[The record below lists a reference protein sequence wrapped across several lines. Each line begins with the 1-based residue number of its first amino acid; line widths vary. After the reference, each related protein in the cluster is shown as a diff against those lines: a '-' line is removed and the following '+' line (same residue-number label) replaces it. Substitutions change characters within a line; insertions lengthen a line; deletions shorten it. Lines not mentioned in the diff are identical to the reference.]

1 MRARPDEPITEDY
14 LATNR
19 ELWDAWTA
27 IHESSDF
34 YDVDTFRAGGN
45 TLHSIELELVGD
57 VAGKDLL
64 HLQCHFG
71 LDTLSW
77 ARRGARVTGV
87 DFSEPAI
94 ALARELAENQGLA
107 AEFVCREVTSLP
119 EEWTDRFDVVFT
131 SYGVLPWLP
140 DLGAWART
148 IARVLAPNGRFFL
161 VEFHPFATMLD
172 EEGRIRHPY
181 FRSDVPD
188 RYELQGSYA
197 DREAPVEHEAFE
209 WAFSLSDVHTALV
222 GAGLTIRRMR
232 EYPFS
237 PFGCYDFLEQTGPDR
252 WEVRGSEVDEPL
264 VFALEAAPD
273 RVAR

>member
-1 MRARPDEPITEDY
+1 MTEDH

-19 ELWDAWTA
+19 SLWDAWTA
-27 IHESSDF
+27 IHESSAF
-34 YDVDTFRAGGN
+34 YDIDAFRAGDS

-57 VAGKDLL
+57 VGGRELL

-77 ARRGARVTGV
+77 ARRGARVTGI

-94 ALARELAENQGLA
+94 ALARGLAEDQALA
-107 AEFVCREVTSLP
+107 AEFLCREVTSLP
-119 EEWTDRFDVVFT
+119 VEWTDRFDVVFT

-140 DLGAWART
+140 DLDAWART
-148 IARVLAPNGRFFL
+148 IARVLAPDGRFFL

-181 FRSDVPD
+181 FRSDGPA
-188 RYELQGSYA
+188 RYDLQGSYA
-197 DREAPVEHEAFE
+197 DRAAPVAHEAFE

-222 GAGLTIRRMR
+222 DAGLTVRRLL

-237 PFGCYDFLEQTGPDR
+237 PFGCYEFLEQTGPHR
-252 WEVRGSEVDEPL
+252 WEVRGSDVEVPL
-264 VFALEAAPD
+264 VFAMEAVPGS
-273 RVAR
+273 